1 MCLVVK
7 IVYFYGGIY
16 INDSSVQNK
25 KDDDIDNF
33 TLLAKYI
40 RYQMLQA
47 NDDDIISKIN
57 DIGLGGLGFDEDDK
71 ALDSK
76 KIIVENDEFNSISN
90 IINMEIDKVKTL
102 SSDKLKADLKE
113 FMQDKFLGGISGEF
127 FPAQKFNEIK
137 NIEYQFALIEYALK
151 SGQNPMKLFDI
162 DLDWM
167 VKKLKTNKI
176 TLNGKEIEL
185 QNKNDETRLYDLEFY
200 LKCELVFN
208 LFCLYSEEN
217 LFDLF
222 SAEEIIRQFGTYAE
236 QFVKFC
242 YNKKYGKEKNGFEIL
257 WNQLE
262 KEFESIDKENRRIG
276 GFFGFLCSLII
287 IAIMTNIVAILS
299 PWVLVIIPLGALTGY
314 LVGKIKKSNRYI
326 EVLNLLD
333 LNNSEKNVSLMQQT
347 FEVFKKQYKSSEEKP
362 PGGSEINES
371 NVQPEQA
378 KLNNS
383 KEKID
388 DDVYSQFSDSSGFD
402 V

>member
-1 MCLVVK
+1 M
-7 IVYFYGGIY
+7 
-16 INDSSVQNK
+16 NDSSLDNNE
-25 KDDDIDNF
+25 DFDIKNF
-33 TLLAKYI
+33 RLLAKYI

-47 NDDDIISKIN
+47 NDDEIVNKIN
-57 DIGLGGLGFDEDDK
+57 DIGPGGLGFDEDDK

-76 KIIVENDEFNSISN
+76 KIIVENDELNSISN
-90 IINMEIDKVKTL
+90 TIKKEIDEVEKLILDALKT
-102 SSDKLKADLKE
+102 DLKE

-137 NIEYQFALIEYALK
+137 NIGYQFALIEYALK

-167 VKKLKTNKI
+167 VGKLKTNKI
-176 TLNGKEIEL
+176 TLNGKEIGL
-185 QNKNDETRLYDLEFY
+185 QNKNEETELYYPEFY

-208 LFCLYSEEN
+208 LFCLYSKEN

-222 SAEEIIRQFGTYAE
+222 SVEEIGRQFGGYAE

-242 YNKKYGKEKNGFEIL
+242 YNKKCGKEKNGSEIL
-257 WNQLE
+257 WNQFE
-262 KEFESIDKENRRIG
+262 KEFESIDKEDRRIG

-299 PWVLVIIPLGALTGY
+299 PWVLIVVPLGTLTGW
-314 LVGKIKKSNRYI
+314 LIGKVTALKSHSKI
-326 EVLNLLD
+326 LNLLD

-388 DDVYSQFSDSSGFD
+388 DVVYSQFSDSSGLD

>member
-1 MCLVVK
+1 M
-7 IVYFYGGIY
+7 
-16 INDSSVQNK
+16 NDSSLDNNE
-25 KDDDIDNF
+25 DFDIKNF
-33 TLLAKYI
+33 RLLAKYI

-47 NDDDIISKIN
+47 NDDGIVNKIN

-167 VKKLKTNKI
+167 VKKLTTNKI

-185 QNKNDETRLYDLEFY
+185 QNKNEETELYYPEFY

-208 LFCLYSEEN
+208 LFCLYSKEN

-222 SAEEIIRQFGTYAE
+222 SVEEIGRQFGGYAE

-242 YNKKYGKEKNGFEIL
+242 YNKKCGKEKNGFEIL

-262 KEFESIDKENRRIG
+262 KEFESIDKEDRRIG

-287 IAIMTNIVAILS
+287 IAIMTNIVATLS
-299 PWVLVIIPLGALTGY
+299 PWILVIIPLATLAGWLIGKVTALKSHS
-314 LVGKIKKSNRYI
+314 KI
-326 EVLNLLD
+326 LNLLD

>member
-1 MCLVVK
+1 
-7 IVYFYGGIY
+7 
-16 INDSSVQNK
+16 
-25 KDDDIDNF
+25 
-33 TLLAKYI
+33 
-40 RYQMLQA
+40 MLQA
-47 NDDDIISKIN
+47 NDDDIVNKIN
-57 DIGLGGLGFDEDDK
+57 DIGPGGLGFDEDDK

-76 KIIVENDEFNSISN
+76 KIIVENDELNSISN
-90 IINMEIDKVKTL
+90 TIKKEIDEVEKLILDALKT
-102 SSDKLKADLKE
+102 DLKE

-137 NIEYQFALIEYALK
+137 NIGYQFALIEYALK

-185 QNKNDETRLYDLEFY
+185 QNKNEETGLYYPEFY

-222 SAEEIIRQFGTYAE
+222 SVEEIGRQFGGYAE

-242 YNKKYGKEKNGFEIL
+242 YNKKCGKEKNGFEIL

-262 KEFESIDKENRRIG
+262 KEFESIDKEDRRIG

-287 IAIMTNIVAILS
+287 IAIMTNIVATLS
-299 PWVLVIIPLGALTGY
+299 P
-314 LVGKIKKSNRYI
+314 
-326 EVLNLLD
+326 
-333 LNNSEKNVSLMQQT
+333 
-347 FEVFKKQYKSSEEKP
+347 
-362 PGGSEINES
+362 
-371 NVQPEQA
+371 
-378 KLNNS
+378 
-383 KEKID
+383 
-388 DDVYSQFSDSSGFD
+388 
-402 V
+402 

>member
-1 MCLVVK
+1 
-7 IVYFYGGIY
+7 
-16 INDSSVQNK
+16 
-25 KDDDIDNF
+25 
-33 TLLAKYI
+33 
-40 RYQMLQA
+40 
-47 NDDDIISKIN
+47 
-57 DIGLGGLGFDEDDK
+57 
-71 ALDSK
+71 
-76 KIIVENDEFNSISN
+76 
-90 IINMEIDKVKTL
+90 
-102 SSDKLKADLKE
+102 
-113 FMQDKFLGGISGEF
+113 
-127 FPAQKFNEIK
+127 
-137 NIEYQFALIEYALK
+137 
-151 SGQNPMKLFDI
+151 MKLFDI

-185 QNKNDETRLYDLEFY
+185 QNKNEETELYYPEFY

-208 LFCLYSEEN
+208 LFCLYSGKN

-222 SAEEIIRQFGTYAE
+222 SAEEIIRQFGAYAE

-242 YNKKYGKEKNGFEIL
+242 YNKKCGNEKNGDIL
-257 WNQLE
+257 WNQLK
-262 KEFESIDKENRRIG
+262 KEFESIDKKNRRIG
-276 GFFGFLCSLII
+276 GFFGFLCSLILIAI
-287 IAIMTNIVAILS
+287 IANIVATFS
-299 PWVLVIIPLGALTGY
+299 PWILVIIPLGTLTGY

>member
-1 MCLVVK
+1 M
-7 IVYFYGGIY
+7 
-16 INDSSVQNK
+16 NDSGVNNK

-47 NDDDIISKIN
+47 NDDKIINELNNIDFAS
-57 DIGLGGLGFDEDDK
+57 LGFDEDDK

-76 KIIVENDEFNSISN
+76 KIIVENDEFNSNSN
-90 IINMEIDKVKTL
+90 TIKEEIDKVKTL
-102 SSDKLKADLKE
+102 SSDKLKTDLKE

-137 NIEYQFALIEYALK
+137 NIGYQFALIEYALK

-162 DLDWM
+162 NLDWM
-167 VKKLKTNKI
+167 VGKLKTNKI
-176 TLNGKEIEL
+176 KLNRKEIEL
-185 QNKNDETRLYDLEFY
+185 QNKNEGNGLFFPEFY

-217 LFDLF
+217 LFNLF
-222 SAEEIIRQFGTYAE
+222 SAEEIIRQFGVCAD

-242 YNKKYGKEKNGFEIL
+242 YNKKCSKEKNGSEIL
-257 WNQLE
+257 LNQLN

-299 PWVLVIIPLGALTGY
+299 PWVLIVIPLGTLTGW
-314 LVGKIKKSNRYI
+314 LIGQVTALKSQNKI
-326 EVLNLLD
+326 LNLLD
-333 LNNSEKNVSLMQQT
+333 LKNSKENILLMQQT
-347 FEVFKKQYKSSEEKP
+347 FEAFKKQYESFEPIP
-362 PGGSEINES
+362 PGGSAINES

-378 KLNNS
+378 KLNAS
-383 KEKID
+383 EKKID
-388 DDVYSQFSDSSGFD
+388 DDVRSQFSDSSRFD
-402 V
+402 VRDYGK